1 MQTLEIKTLIDITET
16 RVIRPNQGSQ
26 QALDQQRNFITIR
39 QCLELRSI
47 IEYDFPPQ
55 TELIDI
61 KDLGFGK
68 SFKGKNKV
76 WTFRFRPDR
85 ADAYGPSNDLDQLIQ
100 DLHEVPIIKNLT
112 ETVNIDKAIF
122 DCLDLN
128 TKNIIIKASIG

>member
-26 QALDQQRNFITIR
+26 HQLDQQRNFITIR

-47 IEYDFPPQ
+47 IEFDFPPQ
-55 TELIDI
+55 CEQIDI

-68 SFKGKNKV
+68 AFKGKHKV

-85 ADAYGPSNDLDQLIQ
+85 AEAYGPNNDLSQLIQ
-100 DLHEVPIIKNLT
+100 DLHEVPIIKNLE

-122 DCLDLN
+122 DCHDQN
-128 TKNIIIKASIG
+128 NKNIIIKAYLG